1 LCQNYSACHISDG
14 IFLRSFNGFVSE
26 FFRYKE
32 HQKPQFWLFLL
43 DHWTNQSFGV
53 DQHPKLGPHFSRFFL
68 PATATALQGG
78 HNSPSPVSW
87 PSSCHKNFMVQKSV
101 PTLRFRSRNLSWTFR
116 TGAAAA
122 VQKTRR
128 SNRKMIYPLV
138 N

>member
-1 LCQNYSACHISDG
+1 MPELFCMSYLRWNLYVASMALCQNFSDTKNIKNHNFG
-14 IFLRSFNGFVSE
+14 CFYWTTGPTNLLGSTNIPNWDPIFLG
-26 FFRYKE
+26 
-32 HQKPQFWLFLL
+32 
-43 DHWTNQSFGV
+43 
-53 DQHPKLGPHFSRFFL
+53 FFL